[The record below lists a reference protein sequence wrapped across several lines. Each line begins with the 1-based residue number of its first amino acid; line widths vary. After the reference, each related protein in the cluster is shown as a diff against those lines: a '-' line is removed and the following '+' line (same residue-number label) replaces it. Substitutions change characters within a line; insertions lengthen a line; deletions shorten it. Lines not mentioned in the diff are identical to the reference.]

1 MDYTGHLQ
9 CSAGRGEDRGRV
21 REREEIEVKKERG
34 NEGRRG
40 ERGQ

>member
-1 MDYTGHLQ
+1 VQ
-9 CSAGRGEDRGRV
+9 CGERIGGVSGQERGRV